1 MKKSEY
7 DESLKKWE
15 KEYLASLAISSN
27 VTRGRGNTNLG
38 PRFNPT
44 YIHIKGSK
52 ELTEYLE
59 AIKKNDQF
67 KQLKDD
73 EIAMLALQKLAT
85 ISEIK

>member
-27 VTRGRGNTNLG
+27 VTRGRGNTNQE
-38 PRFNPT
+38 PR
-44 YIHIKGSK
+44 YEGIYLRGSK
-52 ELTEYLE
+52 ELTEYLK
-59 AIKKNDQF
+59 AIKKNDKF
-67 KQLKDD
+67 KDLKN
-73 EIAMLALQKLAT
+73 EQITMLALIKLAT